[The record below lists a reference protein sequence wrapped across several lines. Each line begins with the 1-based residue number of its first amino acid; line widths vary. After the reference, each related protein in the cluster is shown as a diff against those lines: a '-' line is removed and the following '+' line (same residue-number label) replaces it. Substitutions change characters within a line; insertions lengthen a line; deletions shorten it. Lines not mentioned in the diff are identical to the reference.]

1 MRMMS
6 KYHPQAKGFSLIEL
20 LITLAVLSILV
31 VAAVPLTR
39 NNLRRERE
47 LELRR
52 NLRDIRQA
60 IDRYKY
66 GCDVQNLVGPL
77 DKKPND
83 ECYPPNLE
91 TLVEG
96 ITPPNTTQ
104 KVRFLRHLPRDP
116 ITGSEEW
123 GLRSVQDDP
132 KSDSFGGQS
141 VYDVYSKSSETA
153 LNGTKYKDW

>member
-1 MRMMS
+1 MRMP
-6 KYHPQAKGFSLIEL
+6 KYNSPAKGFSLIEL

-47 LELRR
+47 LELKR

-60 IDRYKY
+60 IDRYY
-66 GCDVQNLVGPL
+66 AFSQAGGVGPL
-77 DKKPND
+77 DHKVND
-83 ECYPPNLE
+83 ENYPPNLE

-96 ITPPNTTQ
+96 VTPPNTTR
-104 KVRFLRHLPRDP
+104 KVRFLRHLPKDP

-132 KSDSFGGQS
+132 KSDSFGGQN

>member
-1 MRMMS
+1 MRMP
-6 KYHPQAKGFSLIEL
+6 KYNPQAKGFSLIEL

-47 LELRR
+47 LEMKR

-60 IDRYKY
+60 IDRYKNDCER
-66 GCDVQNLVGPL
+66 GAVGPL
-77 DKKPND
+77 DKKVND

-96 ITPPNTTQ
+96 ITPPNTTR
-104 KVRFLRHLPRDP
+104 KIRYLRHLPKDP

-123 GLRSVQDDP
+123 GLRSIQDDP

-141 VYDVYSKSSETA
+141 VFDIYSKSPETA

>member
-1 MRMMS
+1 MRMP
-6 KYHPQAKGFSLIEL
+6 KYNSQARGFSLIEL

-47 LELRR
+47 LEMKR

-60 IDRYKY
+60 IDRYKNACEA
-66 GCDVQNLVGPL
+66 GAVGPL
-77 DKKPND
+77 DKKVND

-96 ITPPNTTQ
+96 ITPPNTTR
-104 KVRFLRHLPRDP
+104 KIRFLRHLPKDP

-123 GLRSVQDDP
+123 GLRSIQDDP

-141 VYDVYSKSSETA
+141 VFDVYSKSSETA

>member
-1 MRMMS
+1 MRMP
-6 KYHPQAKGFSLIEL
+6 KYNSQAKGFSLIEL

-60 IDRYKY
+60 IDKYKNQ
-66 GCDVQNLVGPL
+66 CDMPNGISPL
-77 DKKPND
+77 DKKVND

-96 ITPPNTTQ
+96 IAPPNSTR
-104 KVRFLRHLPRDP
+104 KVRFLRHLPKDP

-132 KSDSFGGQS
+132 KSDSFGGQN

>member
-66 GCDVQNLVGPL
+66 GCDGQYLVGPL

-91 TLVEG
+91 TDR
-96 ITPPNTTQ
+96 
-104 KVRFLRHLPRDP
+104 K
-116 ITGSEEW
+116 
-123 GLRSVQDDP
+123 SV
-132 KSDSFGGQS
+132 
-141 VYDVYSKSSETA
+141 V
-153 LNGTKYKDW
+153 

>member
-1 MRMMS
+1 MRMP
-6 KYHPQAKGFSLIEL
+6 KYNSQAKGFSLIEL

-47 LELRR
+47 LEMKR

-60 IDRYKY
+60 IDRYKNDCER
-66 GCDVQNLVGPL
+66 GAVGPL
-77 DKKPND
+77 DKKVND
-83 ECYPPNLE
+83 QCYPPNLE